1 MAMQEKYT
9 TGVDNL
15 FAANQTM
22 PVVTDVIKVPSGEN
36 AMKRG
41 TLVASTGKAVTAAAD
56 VYGVL
61 AEDVDASKAAV
72 YTVVYLTGEFNEK
85 AMAVGTPTS
94 GSLSVSD
101 CKTSARKIGIF
112 IKSNQE

>member
-22 PVVTDVIKVPSGEN
+22 PVVTDVITVPTGES

-41 TLVASTGKAVTAAAD
+41 TLVASTGKAVTAAAK
-56 VYGVL
+56 
-61 AEDVDASKAAV
+61 ASVA
-72 YTVVYLTGEFNEK
+72 TVVYLTGEFNEK
-85 AMAVGTPTS
+85 AMAVGTPTT
-94 GSLSVSD
+94 GTLSVSD

>member
-1 MAMQEKYT
+1 MAMQEKYS

-15 FAANQTM
+15 FAANQM
-22 PVVTDVIKVPSGEN
+22 MSVVTDVIKVPSGEN

-61 AEDVDASKAAV
+61 AEDVDASKADV
-72 YTVVYLTGEFNEK
+72 DTIVYLTGEFNEK
-85 AMAVGTPTS
+85 ALAVGTPTT
-94 GSLSVSD
+94 GTLSVSD

>member
-22 PVVTDVIKVPSGEN
+22 PVVTDAITVPAGEP

-41 TLVASTGKAVTAAAD
+41 TLIASTGKAVTAAAD

-61 AEDVDASKAAV
+61 AKDVDASKAAV
-72 YTVVYLTGEFNEK
+72 ETVAYLTGEFNEK
-85 AMAVGTPTS
+85 AMAVGTPET
-94 GSLSVSD
+94 GTLTVDD
-101 CKTSARKIGIF
+101 CKVAARKVGIF

>member
-22 PVVTDVIKVPSGEN
+22 PVVTDVIKVPSGET

-41 TLVASTGKAVTAAAD
+41 TLVASTGKAVTAAD

-85 AMAVGTPTS
+85 AMAVGTPTT

>member
-22 PVVTDVIKVPSGEN
+22 PVVTDVIKVPSGESV
-36 AMKRG
+36 MKRG
-41 TLVASTGKAVTAAAD
+41 TLVASTGKAVTAD

-61 AEDVDASKAAV
+61 AEDVDASKSGV
-72 YTVVYLTGEFNEK
+72 NTVIFLTGEFNEK
-85 AMAVGTPTS
+85 AMSVGTPTS
-94 GSLSVSD
+94 GTLSVSD
-101 CKTSARKIGIF
+101 CKSSARKIGIF

>member
-41 TLVASTGKAVTAAAD
+41 TLVAD

-85 AMAVGTPTS
+85 AMAVGTPTT

>member
-1 MAMQEKYT
+1 MAMQEKYS

-15 FAANQTM
+15 FAANQMM

-61 AEDVDASKAAV
+61 AEDVDASKTDV
-72 YTVVYLTGEFNEK
+72 DTVVYLTGEFNEK
-85 AMAVGTPTS
+85 ALAVGTPTT
-94 GSLSVSD
+94 GTLSVSD
-101 CKTSARKIGIF
+101 CKTSARKISIF

>member
-9 TGVDNL
+9 TRVDNL

-22 PVVTDVIKVPSGEN
+22 PVVTDAIKIPSGTG
-36 AMKRG
+36 AMTRG
-41 TLVASTGKAVTAAAD
+41 TIVSSAGAAVTAAAD

-61 AEDVDASKAAV
+61 SEDVDASKTEVEAV
-72 YTVVYLTGEFNEK
+72 IYLTGEFNAN
-85 AMAVGTPTS
+85 AMAVGTPSS
-94 GSLSVSD
+94 GSLSVAD
-101 CKTSARKIGIF
+101 CKTAARKVGIF

>member
-22 PVVTDVIKVPSGEN
+22 PVVTDVIKVPSGESV
-36 AMKRG
+36 MKRG
-41 TLVASTGKAVTAAAD
+41 TLVASTGKAVTAAD

-61 AEDVDASKAAV
+61 AEDVDASKSGV
-72 YTVVYLTGEFNEK
+72 NTVIFLTGEFNEK
-85 AMAVGTPTS
+85 AMSVGTPTS
-94 GSLSVSD
+94 GTLSVSD
-101 CKTSARKIGIF
+101 CKSSARKIGIF

>member
-9 TGVDNL
+9 TGVGNL

-22 PVVTDVIKVPSGEN
+22 PVVTDVISVPPRET

-72 YTVVYLTGEFNEK
+72 NTVIYLTGEFNEK
-85 AMAVGTPTS
+85 AMAVGIPTS
-94 GSLSVSD
+94 GALSVSD
-101 CKTSARKIGIF
+101 CKSSARKIGIF

>member
-1 MAMQEKYT
+1 MAMQEKYS

-15 FAANQTM
+15 FAANQMM

-36 AMKRG
+36 TLKRG

-61 AEDVDASKAAV
+61 AEDVDASKADV
-72 YTVVYLTGEFNEK
+72 DTVVYLTGEFNEK
-85 AMAVGTPTS
+85 ALAVGTPTT
-94 GSLSVSD
+94 GTLSVSD

>member
-22 PVVTDVIKVPSGEN
+22 PVVTDVIKVPSGET

-41 TLVASTGKAVTAAAD
+41 TLIASTGNAVTAAAD

-61 AEDVDASKAAV
+61 AEDVDASKADV
-72 YTVVYLTGEFNEK
+72 DTVVYLTGEFNEK
-85 AMAVGTPTS
+85 ALAVGTPTT
-94 GSLSVSD
+94 GTLSVSD
-101 CKTSARKIGIF
+101 CKTSARKVGIF

>member
-1 MAMQEKYT
+1 MTMQEKYS

-15 FAANQTM
+15 FAANQMM

-36 AMKRG
+36 ALKRG

-61 AEDVDASKAAV
+61 AEDVDASKADV
-72 YTVVYLTGEFNEK
+72 DTVVYLTGEFNEK
-85 AMAVGTPTS
+85 ALAVGTPTT
-94 GSLSVSD
+94 GTLSVSD

>member
-22 PVVTDVIKVPSGEN
+22 PVVTDVIKVPSGESV
-36 AMKRG
+36 MKRG
-41 TLVASTGKAVTAAAD
+41 TLVASTGQAVTSAAD

-61 AEDVDASKAAV
+61 AEEVDASK
-72 YTVVYLTGEFNEK
+72 
-85 AMAVGTPTS
+85 
-94 GSLSVSD
+94 
-101 CKTSARKIGIF
+101 
-112 IKSNQE
+112 

>member
-1 MAMQEKYT
+1 MAMQEKYST
-9 TGVDNL
+9 DVDNL

-22 PVVTDVIKVPSGEN
+22 PVVTDIIKVPSGEPV
-36 AMKRG
+36 MKRG

-61 AEDVDASKAAV
+61 TEDVDASKADV
-72 YTVVYLTGEFNEK
+72 NTVIYLTGEFNEK
-85 AMAVGTPTS
+85 AMAVGTPTT
-94 GSLSVSD
+94 GTLSVSD

>member
-1 MAMQEKYT
+1 MAMQEKYS

-15 FAANQTM
+15 FAANQMM

-36 AMKRG
+36 ALKRG

-61 AEDVDASKAAV
+61 AEDVDASKTDV
-72 YTVVYLTGEFNEK
+72 DTVVYLTGEFNEK
-85 AMAVGTPTS
+85 ALAVGTPTT
-94 GSLSVSD
+94 GTLSVSD

>member
-22 PVVTDVIKVPSGEN
+22 PVVTDAIKIPSGTG
-36 AMKRG
+36 AMTRG
-41 TLVASTGKAVTAAAD
+41 TIVSSAGAAVTAATD

-61 AEDVDASKAAV
+61 SENVDASKADV
-72 YTVVYLTGEFNEK
+72 NTVIYLTGEFNEK
-85 AMAVGTPTS
+85 AMAVGTPAT
-94 GSLSVSD
+94 GTLSVSD
-101 CKTSARKIGIF
+101 CKSSARKIGIF

>member
-22 PVVTDVIKVPSGEN
+22 PVVTDVIKVPSGESV
-36 AMKRG
+36 MKRG

-61 AEDVDASKAAV
+61 SDDVDSSIADVNSLI
-72 YTVVYLTGEFNEK
+72 YLTG
-85 AMAVGTPTS
+85 
-94 GSLSVSD
+94 
-101 CKTSARKIGIF
+101 
-112 IKSNQE
+112 

>member
-22 PVVTDVIKVPSGEN
+22 PVVTDVIKVPSGESV
-36 AMKRG
+36 MKRG

-61 AEDVDASKAAV
+61 AEDVDASKSGV
-72 YTVVYLTGEFNEK
+72 NTVIFLTGEFNEK
-85 AMAVGTPTS
+85 AMAVGIPTS
-94 GSLSVSD
+94 GTLSVSD
-101 CKTSARKIGIF
+101 CKSSARKIGIF

>member
-72 YTVVYLTGEFNEK
+72 DTVVYLTGEFNEK
-85 AMAVGTPTS
+85 AMAVGTPTT